1 MLFDE
6 KHEPKP
12 SAFVSDEQFELSE
25 CNPNGLKCSVLW
37 WLITSYH
44 AVFKLRS
51 GLLSKCRVKTFS
63 SHLGLRTTCHLFCW
77 YCFGLFCII
86 WGKNG
91 LHNGTELQ
99 RSFFFFLFYVTLW
112 LDSSKEKNKQL
123 LLRAKLTFKIKTAT
137 SRERTVKSCSG
148 SRDTY
153 YFRAPKQY
161 ICWLWLKWGGLVCV
175 VNSDLNSIKTQQHQ
189 PLQRL
194 LYADYL

>member
-99 RSFFFFLFYVTLW
+99 RRFFFSLLCNPLVRFQQGEKQTVVTEGKTYIQNKN
-112 LDSSKEKNKQL
+112 SYFKGKNCEK
-123 LLRAKLTFKIKTAT
+123 
-137 SRERTVKSCSG
+137 
-148 SRDTY
+148 
-153 YFRAPKQY
+153 
-161 ICWLWLKWGGLVCV
+161 
-175 VNSDLNSIKTQQHQ
+175 
-189 PLQRL
+189 LQW
-194 LYADYL
+194 